1 MKLAEIIKGVPDYQF
16 FKSVEELN
24 HDSTRLAEKYPEVVR
39 LEVIGQSRGGSD
51 IIMEKIGRGKK
62 NVLLFAC
69 PHPNEPIGSMMLSYL
84 SEKLAADDQFR
95 QKFDLTWYLI
105 KCIDPDGTR
114 LNQGWFKGPFTLA
127 NYATNFF
134 RPASYE
140 QVEWT
145 FPVEYKNY
153 KFSDP
158 LPETRA
164 LMQVIKQTKPVFM
177 YSLHNAGFGGAF
189 FYLSGERPTIYN
201 NLKELVTE
209 RGLPLHLGEPEVPY
223 AVKFSD
229 GIFKIP
235 SLQDSYDFLAANSGQ
250 DPAKVLSGGDS
261 SFDYLKK
268 FNPAAFCLV
277 CELPYFYDAKI
288 EDQTKMEISRKE
300 AVLKSLEISKMII
313 GFVEMVIT
321 ETAKIIELDSPFQ
334 RAVIQ
339 FAELDRK
346 SRQAQ
351 KSWAENNP
359 EFSEAVTVAQYFD
372 NVTINRF
379 YKMLTLAMLIRH
391 LELAVKKG
399 TNLLD
404 HPRLAKLKDLL
415 NQSRAYLEKVNNDL
429 EAELDYRVVPIKQLV
444 EIQLASALQV
454 LLEIENNS
462 PV

>member
-1 MKLAEIIKGVPDYQF
+1 MKLKEIIKGVPDYQF

-24 HDSTRLAEKYPEVVR
+24 DDSSRLAEKYPDVVR
-39 LEVIGQSRGGSD
+39 TEVIGQSRGGSE

-69 PHPNEPIGSMMLSYL
+69 PHPNEPVGSMMLSYL
-84 SEKLAADDQFR
+84 AEKLAADAQFR
-95 QKFDLTWYLI
+95 QEFDLTWYLI
-105 KCIDPDGTR
+105 KCIDPDGTS
-114 LNQGWFKGPFTLA
+114 LNQGWFKGPFTPL

-140 QVEWT
+140 QIEWT
-145 FPVEYKNY
+145 FPVDYKNY
-153 KFSDP
+153 QFSDP

-189 FYLSGERPTIYN
+189 FYLSGEHPAIYN
-201 NLKELVTE
+201 NLTELVTE

-250 DPAKVLSGGDS
+250 DPAKILSGGSS
-261 SFDYLKK
+261 SFAYIKK
-268 FNPAAFCLV
+268 YNPAAFCLV
-277 CELPYFYDAKI
+277 CELPYFYDSKI
-288 EDQTKMEISRKE
+288 KDRTKMEISRKE

-313 GFVEMVIT
+313 GFVEMVIA

-346 SRQAQ
+346 SRPAK
-351 KSWAENNP
+351 KSWVENNP
-359 EFSEAVTVAQYFD
+359 EFSEAATVAQYFD
-372 NVTINRF
+372 NVTLNRF
-379 YKMLTLAMLIRH
+379 YKMLTLGMLIRH

-399 TNLLD
+399 VNSLD
-404 HPRLAKLKDLL
+404 HPQLTKLKGLL
-415 NQSRAYLEKVNNDL
+415 TQARAYLEQVNSEL
-429 EAELDYRVVPIKQLV
+429 EAELDYRVVPIKKLV

-454 LLEIENNS
+454 LLKIEKNS